1 MRAAELP
8 RTCELV
14 ASLKG
19 APRSYFKNFVASLR
33 DNAIKRKYFVDME
46 AELAALDPA
55 AWDHLRTKVGPLF
68 LRKEKVRGWQGAF
81 SELNEAKAY
90 NFLIRSGY
98 TSVEFIPCNRDA
110 KTPDLRAKLGNV
122 DVLCEAKTINR
133 SERAIVAQLRRAAS
147 SVPILLGKEFFAKIA
162 STIKRAD
169 RQMAAFSSALDT
181 RRIIYV
187 VINFDDRLHEHIDD
201 YLIQIQEQEKEFV
214 LPGLEIVLD
223 TKPKV
228 HSANPISESSHMLR
242 FTSVAS
248 WRPPSAGSQSLSA
261 EL

>member
-8 RTCELV
+8 RTFELV

-19 APRSYFKNFVASLR
+19 APRSYFKNFAASLR
-33 DNAIKRKYFVDME
+33 DNAIKRKYFVDIE
-46 AELAALDPA
+46 AELAALDSA

-68 LRKEKVRGWQGAF
+68 MRKEKVRGWQGAF

-98 TSVEFIPCNRDA
+98 TSVEFIPRNRDT

-147 SVPILLGKEFFAKIA
+147 SVPIHLGKEFFAKIA
-162 STIKRAD
+162 STIKYAD
-169 RQMAAFSSALDT
+169 QQMAAFSSAPDT
-181 RRIIYV
+181 KRIIYV
-187 VINFDDRLHEHIDD
+187 VINFDDRLHEYVDD
-201 YLIQIQEQEKEFV
+201 YLTQIQEREKEFV
-214 LPGLEIVLD
+214 LPGLDIVLD
-223 TKPKV
+223 AKPKFY
-228 HSANPISESSHMLR
+228 SASTISESSHILR
-242 FTSVAS
+242 FTSAAP
-248 WRPPSAGSQSLSA
+248 WRPPAAGD
-261 EL
+261 

>member
-68 LRKEKVRGWQGAF
+68 MRKEKVRGWQGAF

-90 NFLIRSGY
+90 NFLIRSGC

-162 STIKRAD
+162 STIKHAD

-181 RRIIYV
+181 KRIIHV
-187 VINFDDRLHEHIDD
+187 VINFDDGLHEYVDG
-201 YLIQIQEQEKEFV
+201 YLTCTGFWPSLLIRHGAGPQSNGHHGCEC
-214 LPGLEIVLD
+214 
-223 TKPKV
+223 
-228 HSANPISESSHMLR
+228 HESRDSTLLTPSGASLR
-242 FTSVAS
+242 
-248 WRPPSAGSQSLSA
+248 PSRMIGAA
-261 EL
+261 WP